1 MLFHSLQ
8 LFADFLHYGIG
19 NNLLCLLIL
28 ENCFP
33 VGKSNIDCRS
43 HIKGKRI
50 NHIIIGRAICL
61 SLNIWDNVIYF
72 LLGNPFG
79 NLFHFPP
86 VFRTVATVP
95 IVFVIAPHPFS
106 ICILAVC
113 SGWAPIVSIIHFVSS
128 YWWRGWVLG
137 FPEKCSSKISY
148 PRPQR
153 FLNYH
158 IKGNCRSTSSMSCLM
173 ILYCSGKWTSAAC
186 R

>member
-72 LLGNPFG
+72 LLGNPFR
-79 NLFHFPP
+79 NLFHFSP
-86 VFRTVATVP
+86 VFRPMSAVS

-128 YWWRGWVLG
+128 YWWRGG
-137 FPEKCSSKISY
+137 FWD
-148 PRPQR
+148 
-153 FLNYH
+153 FLKSVVQKSPTPDHN
-158 IKGNCRSTSSMSCLM
+158 
-173 ILYCSGKWTSAAC
+173 AF
-186 R
+186 